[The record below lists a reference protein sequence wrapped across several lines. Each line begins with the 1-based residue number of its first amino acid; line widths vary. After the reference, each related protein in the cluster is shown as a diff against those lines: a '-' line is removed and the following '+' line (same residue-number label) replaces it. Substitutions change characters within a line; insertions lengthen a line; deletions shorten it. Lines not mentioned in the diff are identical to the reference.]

1 MLVNYE
7 VCSILNYSQ
16 TLLTQPFVTVDCLA
30 VWWKEEHKE
39 KVKILTHIFY
49 NIASSPFST
58 SLNPVSSGGD
68 GFKVIAEAL
77 QMFFLK
83 SAMEYEWR
91 KTITKPGNNQNGLL
105 QTQWEC
111 ECYSLYVEMSE
122 TFLNFGLQF
131 F

>member
-1 MLVNYE
+1 M
-7 VCSILNYSQ
+7 
-16 TLLTQPFVTVDCLA
+16 
-30 VWWKEEHKE
+30 
-39 KVKILTHIFY
+39 KILTHIFY

-77 QMFFLK
+77 QKFFLK

-91 KTITKPGNNQNGLL
+91 KTITKPENNQNGLL

-111 ECYSLYVEMSE
+111 ECYSLRVELSE

-131 F
+131 FNNMLVSWALRIMAGKYVFLNY